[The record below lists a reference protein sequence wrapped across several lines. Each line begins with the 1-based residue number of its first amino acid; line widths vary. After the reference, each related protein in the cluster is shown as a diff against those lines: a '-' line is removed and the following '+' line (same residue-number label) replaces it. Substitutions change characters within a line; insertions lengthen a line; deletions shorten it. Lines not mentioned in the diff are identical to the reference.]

1 MEDRM
6 IKALKK
12 EYYKNLLDNLHDGML
27 CVDLNRSIIFWN
39 KSAEI
44 LTGFSEKEVLGKTAS
59 EEVMVHFEE
68 NGKPKQGKSYPLQQT
83 IADGKHRKTEFF
95 FQHKD
100 GHFIPVSVRISPI
113 KDSRGN
119 ISGAVQVF
127 SDNTPQIA
135 AQRAIEQL
143 EKEAMIDPLTGL
155 ANRRYI
161 DIVLDNKIDE
171 TRRYGLNF
179 GLLFIDIDHFK
190 SINDKYGHDVGDK
203 VLLTVANTMSNM
215 IRSSDILGRWGGEE
229 FIVIVLITEHNHLSA
244 VAEKLRASV
253 EKAITEDKGRQIEV
267 TISIGAAI
275 SNRLQNKTKNDLL
288 KKADDLMYTSKING
302 RNRVSINLD

>member
-1 MEDRM
+1 M
-6 IKALKK
+6 IKALK
-12 EYYKNLLDNLHDGML
+12 EDYYKNLLDNLHDGML

-39 KSAEI
+39 KSAEL
-44 LTGFSEKEVLGKTAS
+44 LTGFPEQEVLGKKAS
-59 EEVMVHFEE
+59 EEVMVHFKE
-68 NGKPKQGKSYPLQQT
+68 NGEPDQGKVCPLQQT

-95 FQHKD
+95 FQHSN
-100 GHFIPVSVRISPI
+100 GHFVPVSVRISPI
-113 KDSRGN
+113 KDARGN

-161 DIVLDNKIDE
+161 DKVLDNKVDE

-190 SINDKYGHDVGDK
+190 SVNDNYGHDVGDK
-203 VLLTVANTMSNM
+203 VLRTVANTMSNV

-229 FIVIVLITEHNHLSA
+229 FIVIVLITEHVHLSA

-253 EKAITEDKGRQIEV
+253 EKAVTEDRGRQIEV
-267 TISIGAAI
+267 TISIGGSI
-275 SNRLQNKTKNDLL
+275 SSPHHKKTKNDLL
-288 KKADDLMYTSKING
+288 KEADDLMYTSKING
-302 RNRVSINLD
+302 RNKVSINLDQ